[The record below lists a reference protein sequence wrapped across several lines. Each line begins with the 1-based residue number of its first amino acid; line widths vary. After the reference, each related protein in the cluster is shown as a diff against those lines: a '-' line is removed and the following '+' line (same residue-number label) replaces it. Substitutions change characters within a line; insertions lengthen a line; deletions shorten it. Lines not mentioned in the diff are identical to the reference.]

1 MAPSLPFDEKTLL
14 SQVAEG
20 DEKAFRILFDR
31 YWDNIYGV
39 AFAFTK
45 STMIAEEL
53 AEDIFLKIWTKK
65 HLLNSIQKFDAYLFR
80 VAKNHIFNELRKKI
94 KEEPFTEH
102 IINFFREIGDSPE
115 QQMIY
120 KDSQR
125 LVNLAVGNLSSQQR
139 LIYQLS
145 REQGLSQ
152 DEIAE
157 KLQISKNTVKSH
169 MNKALQSIRHY
180 LLQYSD
186 GNIFIFLIVIGLLD
200 YI

>member
-45 STMIAEEL
+45 SSQIAEEMVQ
-53 AEDIFLKIWTKK
+53 DIFLKIWTKK

-80 VAKNHIFNELRKKI
+80 VAKNHIYNELRKKI
-94 KEEPFTEH
+94 KEEPFTENV
-102 IINFFREIGDSPE
+102 INYFREIRDTPE

-120 KDSQR
+120 KESQR
-125 LVNLAVGNLSSQQR
+125 LVKQAIENLSSQQK

-145 REQGLSQ
+145 REQGMSQ
-152 DEIAE
+152 EEIAE

-186 GNIFIFLIVIGLLD
+186 SNIFIFLIIIGLLD

>member
-45 STMIAEEL
+45 SSQIAEEMVQ
-53 AEDIFLKIWTKK
+53 DIFLKIWTKK

-80 VAKNHIFNELRKKI
+80 VAKNHIYNELRKKI

-102 IINFFREIGDSPE
+102 IINYFREIGDSPE

-120 KDSQR
+120 K
-125 LVNLAVGNLSSQQR
+125 
-139 LIYQLS
+139 
-145 REQGLSQ
+145 
-152 DEIAE
+152 
-157 KLQISKNTVKSH
+157 
-169 MNKALQSIRHY
+169 
-180 LLQYSD
+180 
-186 GNIFIFLIVIGLLD
+186 
-200 YI
+200 